1 MSNKKLFWAWALY
14 YFLCVGLAC
23 IPNPKG
29 ALAGFLVLVGIVFFI
44 PGGILLARFCKT
56 ENKKGLLFFRN
67 ISLISLG
74 LTVVMILGNFM
85 APALSE
91 KFGDVLY
98 AVLILVSVPMVC
110 CRVWVLS
117 LFGWACYLTVAQQH
131 LHKLREKTP

>member
-1 MSNKKLFWAWALY
+1 MKNKYLFFIWILY
-14 YFLCVGLAC
+14 YFLCVLLAC

-29 ALAGFLVLVGIVFFI
+29 ALAGLLVLIGLGFFI
-44 PGGILLARFCKT
+44 PGGILLARYCKT
-56 ENKKGLLFFRN
+56 ENRKGLLFFRN
-67 ISLISLG
+67 FSLISLG

-91 KFGDVLY
+91 TFGDVLY

-117 LFGWACYLTVAQQH
+117 LFGWACYFTVSRHYLKKNGA
-131 LHKLREKTP
+131 